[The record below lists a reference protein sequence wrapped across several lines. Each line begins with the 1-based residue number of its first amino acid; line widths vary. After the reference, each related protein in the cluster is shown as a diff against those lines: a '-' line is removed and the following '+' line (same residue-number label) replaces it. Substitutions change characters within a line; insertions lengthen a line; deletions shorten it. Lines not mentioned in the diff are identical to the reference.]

1 MTMKSSNPFFNNK
14 TFSPTSRVYG
24 AQEDV
29 NVITHNETMTVKG
42 TINKSMFLFAI
53 LVTSALL
60 SGYLMLFEGV
70 HPYALLL
77 GGGITGFVIALIATF
92 KPNYSGV
99 LAPAYSLFEG
109 LFIGG
114 ISIILELRY
123 PGVALKAAGGTLVT
137 FMVCFLL
144 YRFGIVKVTEQFRSV
159 VMASVLAIGTYYLL
173 SWIVSFFTG
182 SYFVGHSF
190 EDSSLMSIGIS
201 VFIIVVA
208 SLNLFLNFDMIEQG
222 AQRRLP
228 KHMEWYSAMGLMI
241 AVVWLYLEFLKLF
254 AKISGRD

>member
-1 MTMKSSNPFFNNK
+1 MRSSNPFFNNRS
-14 TFSPTSRVYG
+14 FSPTSRYG
-24 AQEDV
+24 AQQDAYV
-29 NVITHNETMTVKG
+29 VTQNETMTVNG

-53 LVTSALL
+53 LVTSAFF
-60 SGYLMLFEGV
+60 SGYLMLFQGV
-70 HPYALLL
+70 HPYVLLL
-77 GGGITGFVIALIATF
+77 GGGITALILALVVSF

-114 ISIILELRY
+114 ITVILEAMY
-123 PGVALKAAGGTLVT
+123 PGIALKAAGGTFVT

-144 YRFGIVKVTEQFRSV
+144 YRFGVVKVTEQFRSV
-159 VMASVLAIGTYYLL
+159 VMASVLAIGTYYLI
-173 SWIVSFFTG
+173 SWIVSLFTG
-182 SYFVGHSF
+182 SLLVGHSF
-190 EDSSLMSIGIS
+190 QDSSLMSIGIS

-222 AQRRLP
+222 SQRRLP
-228 KHMEWYSAMGLMI
+228 KYMEWFGAMALMI
-241 AVVWLYLEFLKLF
+241 AVVWLYMEFLKLF